1 MEKLSL
7 GSAARGKGTGLSTK
21 ENCVAFDGKVIELMR
36 GGVYRVL
43 IEDQDHVILARL
55 NGKMR
60 MHRIRVLLGDT
71 VEVEMSPYDLSQG
84 RITRRR

>member
-1 MEKLSL
+1 
-7 GSAARGKGTGLSTK
+7 
-21 ENCVAFDGKVIELMR
+21 MR

-43 IEDQDHVILARL
+43 IEGQDHLVLARL

-60 MHRIRVLLGDT
+60 MHRIKVLLGDT

>member
-1 MEKLSL
+1 M
-7 GSAARGKGTGLSTK
+7 GSTARGKGTRLSTK
-21 ENCVAFDGKVIELMR
+21 ENCVTFDGKVTELMR

-43 IEDQDHVILARL
+43 IEGQDHLVLARL

-60 MHRIRVLLGDT
+60 MHRIKVLLGDT